1 MGCPK
6 DGKLKLNN
14 NKIKGTICWT
24 FSDTLMIDCL
34 IKFTLKPYE
43 FGDVILIARWG
54 ESSERF
60 SDLPKAS
67 LVGDGRSKNLDKG
80 LSGSKC
86 EVLSHCITHL
96 CPASE
101 GDTPQ
106 LVLGRRERGL
116 LPVCYALLFI
126 CLLSVSP
133 FSPVPSILITL
144 NKYLLNE
151 QLCTISHGKWKWTD
165 IFVYKIFVRI
175 CYICKYNKVHLRLIF
190 IKFICGIY
198 RHLNKNKT
206 ITVPYD
212 FWRWS
217 TVWTLTS
224 LFLPSLPAAGLGPP
238 HSHSAVR
245 LPPSIPL
252 CPLFPKMLLLS
263 YLLLLYI
270 PLPLAGFPFS
280 PSLWFTFLCFETIL
294 YLAQVCSLTPQSQL
308 GPRFVFPSERL
319 SCWQIV

>member
-1 MGCPK
+1 
-6 DGKLKLNN
+6 
-14 NKIKGTICWT
+14 
-24 FSDTLMIDCL
+24 MINCL

-43 FGDVILIARWG
+43 FGDVSLIARWG
-54 ESSERF
+54 ESSERC
-60 SDLPKAS
+60 SELPKAS

-86 EVLSHCITHL
+86 EVLSHWITRL

-106 LVLGRRERGL
+106 SALDRRQRSLLLLLAVLW
-116 LPVCYALLFI
+116 LFV

-133 FSPVPSILITL
+133 FSPVPRIHITL

-190 IKFICGIY
+190 IRFICGIY

-206 ITVPYD
+206 VAIPYD

-224 LFLPSLPAAGLGPP
+224 LCLPSLPAAGFGPP

-245 LPPSIPL
+245 LPPSVPR
-252 CPLFPKMLLLS
+252 CPRSPRCCYCPTFCFCTSPFRWLD
-263 YLLLLYI
+263 
-270 PLPLAGFPFS
+270 FPF
-280 PSLWFTFLCFETIL
+280 PHLFGSLFCFLKPFCTWLRCVLWLPKASWAPALCSRQSVCHADGL
-294 YLAQVCSLTPQSQL
+294 YN
-308 GPRFVFPSERL
+308 
-319 SCWQIV
+319 